1 MALPFDERITSGDGS
16 PLAQPTEAGG
26 LAPRNRFCILP
37 MEGWDG
43 TPDGRPSD
51 LTRRR
56 WGSFG
61 RSGAALIWG
70 GEAFAVRHDGRANPN
85 QLALGPHAEADLVS
99 LRTHLVEEHARATG
113 RTDGLV
119 IGLQLTH
126 SGRYARPNPGGRW
139 EPITAYAH
147 PVLDRRF
154 PAGTPVRTFSDAE
167 LDALVGDFVRAA
179 IVARAAG
186 FDFVDVKHCH
196 GYLGHE
202 LLSAWDR
209 PGPYGGATGRTM
221 FLRRIVEGI
230 RRDAPGLAIGVRVS
244 AFDAVPFRKDARG
257 VGTPEADMAS
267 YRNAF
272 GLLADPAAAPDLEP
286 ARAFLRELEGL
297 GIRWVSLS
305 AGSPYYNPH
314 IQRPALFPPSD
325 GYLPPEDPLVGVR
338 PADRGGRR
346 AQARLPEPAAGR
358 DRLLLPAGVAA
369 ARRPGRGARG
379 ADRLRRPRPDGPV
392 LSGAA
397 DRRARRQAADPRRHL
412 PHLQR
417 LHQRTAQ
424 RPGLGLLP
432 AGPVLQGASGRG
444 AAQGD
449 QGRHAGMSAERSRG
463 QTLAAVTAFV
473 SLFAIVGLALYG
485 LPFFYD
491 FMVKEFGWTRAQV
504 TSGNAYSKLIVGP
517 LFGFFAGWF
526 VDSSARAG

>member
-1 MALPFDERITSGDGS
+1 MSQPVSYPRVAALKTAPQFLARLAELAVALPFDEQIASGDDA
-16 PLAQPTEAGG
+16 PLAQASDAGG

-85 QLALGPHAEADLVS
+85 HLALGPHAEPDLVS

-119 IGLQLTH
+119 VGLQLTH

-147 PVLDRRF
+147 PLLDRRF
-154 PAGTPVRTFSDAE
+154 PAGTPVRTFTDAQ
-167 LDALVGDFVRAA
+167 LDALVGHFVRAA
-179 IVARAAG
+179 VVARTAG

-209 PGPYGGATGRTM
+209 PGAYGGATGRTR
-221 FLRRIVEGI
+221 FLRGIVEGI
-230 RRDAPGLAIGVRVS
+230 RRDAPGLAIRVRVS

-257 VGTPEADMAS
+257 VGTPESDMAS
-267 YRNAF
+267 YGNAF
-272 GLLADPAAAPDLEP
+272 GLLADPSAAPDLEP
-286 ARAFLRELEGL
+286 VRGLLRELEGL

-325 GYLPPEDPLVGVR
+325 GYLPPEDPLVGCARQIAAVGALKRDFPNLRLVGTGYSYLQEWLPHVGQAAVR
-338 PADRGGRR
+338 QGLTDFVGLGRMVLSYPTMPADV
-346 AQARLPEPAAGR
+346 LAGKP
-358 DRLLLPAGVAA
+358 L
-369 ARRPGRGARG
+369 ARG
-379 ADRLRRPRPDGPV
+379 AICRTFSDCTSAPRNGLVSGCFPLDPFYKAHPDAARLK
-392 LSGAA
+392 
-397 DRRARRQAADPRRHL
+397 
-412 PHLQR
+412 
-417 LHQRTAQ
+417 
-424 RPGLGLLP
+424 
-432 AGPVLQGASGRG
+432 
-444 AAQGD
+444 
-449 QGRHAGMSAERSRG
+449 
-463 QTLAAVTAFV
+463 AF
-473 SLFAIVGLALYG
+473 
-485 LPFFYD
+485 
-491 FMVKEFGWTRAQV
+491 KEGT
-504 TSGNAYSKLIVGP
+504 
-517 LFGFFAGWF
+517 
-526 VDSSARAG
+526 

>member
-1 MALPFDERITSGDGS
+1 MSQPVSYPRVAALKTAPQFLARLDELGIALPFDEQITSGDAS
-16 PLAQPTEAGG
+16 PLAQATEAGG

-61 RSGAALIWG
+61 RSGASLIWG

-85 QLALGPHAEADLVS
+85 QLALGPHAEGDLVS

-119 IGLQLTH
+119 VGLQLTH

-139 EPITAYAH
+139 EPMTAYAH

-154 PAGTPVRTFSDAE
+154 PAGTPVRTFTDAE
-167 LDALVGDFVRAA
+167 LDALIGDFVRAA

-209 PGPYGGATGRTM
+209 PGPYGGATGRTT
-221 FLRRIVEGI
+221 FLRRIVEGV

-257 VGTPEADMAS
+257 VGTPEADMAT

-272 GLLADPAAAPDLEP
+272 GLLADPAAEPDLEP
-286 ARAFLRELEGL
+286 ARAFLRELESL
-297 GIRWVSLS
+297 DIRWVSVS

-325 GYLPPEDPLVGVR
+325 GYLPPEDPLIGCARQIAAVGALKRDFPNLRLVGTGYSYLQEWLPHVGHAAVR
-338 PADRGGRR
+338 QGLTDFVGLGRMVLSYPALPIDILAGKPMAR
-346 AQARLPEPAAGR
+346 ASICRTFSDCTSAPRNGLVSGCFPLDPFYKAHPDAARLKAIKEGTPA
-358 DRLLLPAGVAA
+358 
-369 ARRPGRGARG
+369 
-379 ADRLRRPRPDGPV
+379 
-392 LSGAA
+392 
-397 DRRARRQAADPRRHL
+397 
-412 PHLQR
+412 
-417 LHQRTAQ
+417 
-424 RPGLGLLP
+424 
-432 AGPVLQGASGRG
+432 
-444 AAQGD
+444 
-449 QGRHAGMSAERSRG
+449 
-463 QTLAAVTAFV
+463 
-473 SLFAIVGLALYG
+473 
-485 LPFFYD
+485 
-491 FMVKEFGWTRAQV
+491 
-504 TSGNAYSKLIVGP
+504 
-517 LFGFFAGWF
+517 
-526 VDSSARAG
+526 

>member
-1 MALPFDERITSGDGS
+1 MSQPVSYPRVAALKTAPQFLARLAELGVALPFDEQVQSGDGS

-43 TPDGRPSD
+43 TPEGRPSD

-85 QLALGPHAEADLVS
+85 QLALGPHAEGDLVS

-119 IGLQLTH
+119 VGLQLTH
-126 SGRYARPNPGGRW
+126 SGRYSRPNPGGRW

-154 PAGTPVRTFSDAE
+154 PAGTPVRTFTDAE

-186 FDFVDVKHCH
+186 FDFVDIKHCH

-202 LLSAWDR
+202 LLSAWER
-209 PGPYGGATGRTM
+209 PGPYGGASGRTT
-221 FLRRIVEGI
+221 FLRRIVDGI

-286 ARAFLRELEGL
+286 ARGFLRELEGL
-297 GIRWVSLS
+297 GVRWISLS

-325 GYLPPEDPLVGVR
+325 GYLPPEDPLVGCARQIAAVGALKRDFPNLRLVGTGYSYLQEWLPHVGHAAVR
-338 PADRGGRR
+338 QGLTDFVGLGRMVLSYPALPVDVLAGKPLTRGAICRTFSDCTSAPRNGLVSGCFPLDPFYKKHPD
-346 AQARLPEPAAGR
+346 AARLKAIKEGTPA
-358 DRLLLPAGVAA
+358 
-369 ARRPGRGARG
+369 
-379 ADRLRRPRPDGPV
+379 
-392 LSGAA
+392 
-397 DRRARRQAADPRRHL
+397 
-412 PHLQR
+412 
-417 LHQRTAQ
+417 
-424 RPGLGLLP
+424 
-432 AGPVLQGASGRG
+432 
-444 AAQGD
+444 
-449 QGRHAGMSAERSRG
+449 
-463 QTLAAVTAFV
+463 
-473 SLFAIVGLALYG
+473 
-485 LPFFYD
+485 
-491 FMVKEFGWTRAQV
+491 
-504 TSGNAYSKLIVGP
+504 
-517 LFGFFAGWF
+517 
-526 VDSSARAG
+526 

>member
-1 MALPFDERITSGDGS
+1 MSQPVSYPRVAALKTAPQFLARLAELGVALPFDDQVASGEDS

-43 TPDGRPSD
+43 TADGRPSD

-113 RTDGLV
+113 HTDGLV
-119 IGLQLTH
+119 VGLQLTH

-147 PVLDRRF
+147 PLLDRRF
-154 PAGTPVRTFSDAE
+154 PAGTPVRTFTDAE
-167 LDALVGDFVRAA
+167 LDTLVGDFVRAA
-179 IVARAAG
+179 VVARAAG

-209 PGPYGGATGRTM
+209 PGPYGGATGRTT
-221 FLRRIVEGI
+221 FLRRIVEGV

-257 VGTPEADMAS
+257 VGVPEADMAS

-297 GIRWVSLS
+297 GIRWISVS

-325 GYLPPEDPLVGVR
+325 GYLPPEDPLVGCARQIAAVGALKGDFPNLRLVGTGYSYLQEWLPHVGQAAVR
-338 PADRGGRR
+338 EGLTDFVGLGRMVLSYPALPTDVLAGRTLTR
-346 AQARLPEPAAGR
+346 AAICRTFSDCTSAPRNGLVSGCFPLDPFYKAHPHAARLKAIKEGTPA
-358 DRLLLPAGVAA
+358 
-369 ARRPGRGARG
+369 
-379 ADRLRRPRPDGPV
+379 
-392 LSGAA
+392 
-397 DRRARRQAADPRRHL
+397 
-412 PHLQR
+412 
-417 LHQRTAQ
+417 
-424 RPGLGLLP
+424 
-432 AGPVLQGASGRG
+432 
-444 AAQGD
+444 
-449 QGRHAGMSAERSRG
+449 
-463 QTLAAVTAFV
+463 
-473 SLFAIVGLALYG
+473 
-485 LPFFYD
+485 
-491 FMVKEFGWTRAQV
+491 
-504 TSGNAYSKLIVGP
+504 
-517 LFGFFAGWF
+517 
-526 VDSSARAG
+526 